1 MAVMV
6 RDVMTREPVTC
17 ETSTSIEEAARL
29 MRDRDIGDVLV
40 CEGTTLRGIVTD
52 RDIVVRCVAGGADVS
67 RSTIGDVC
75 TGDVM
80 SVSPD
85 TTVEDAARAMREG
98 AVRRLPVVEGGRP
111 IGIVSLGD
119 LAVELGSAG
128 GDRGER
134 PGGAPD
140 PGAVLAEISA
150 AEPNL

>member
-1 MAVMV
+1 MAVSV
-6 RDVMTREPVTC
+6 RDVMTSRPVTC

-40 CEGTTLRGIVTD
+40 CDGDVLRGIVTD

-67 RSTIGDVC
+67 RSTVGDVC

-85 TTVEDAARAMREG
+85 TSVEDAARAMREG
-98 AVRRLPVVEGGRP
+98 AVRRLPVVEGGRA

-119 LAVELGSAG
+119 LAVELGGQTGGTSAAG
-128 GDRGER
+128 TGT
-134 PGGAPD
+134 PD
-140 PGAVLAEISA
+140 PGEVLADISA
-150 AEPNL
+150 AEPNV